1 MGPVGD
7 TPTLRATLPE
17 KPLRLVS
24 VIVEVPD
31 DPCTI
36 LKVVGLE
43 DMLKSGPT
51 TVTVTVTE

>member
-1 MGPVGD
+1 
-7 TPTLRATLPE
+7 
-17 KPLRLVS
+17 
-24 VIVEVPD
+24 VEVPD